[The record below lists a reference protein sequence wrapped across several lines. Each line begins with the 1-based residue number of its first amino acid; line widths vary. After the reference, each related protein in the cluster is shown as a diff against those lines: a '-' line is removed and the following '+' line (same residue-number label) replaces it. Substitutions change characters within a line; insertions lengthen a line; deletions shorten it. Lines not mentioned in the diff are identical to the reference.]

1 MPFNGGGFSGGGFG
15 RAPASGVG
23 GVTDALTNLWNA
35 ATGPSQDPWATAT
48 SPGHAGAWGTSP
60 GSQQAG
66 GVVQYGNVW
75 ASNKCPSCDAAIRQL
90 QAALGVPVDGKVG
103 QGTAD
108 AVARVAQIAQQRGLV
123 AEALQLA
130 RVGNSPELV
139 AKNADWILPNVQRV
153 LAQVNAANAQTAP
166 TTFPAIPDGA
176 PPPPALPPGFQ
187 VTAPGGI
194 LAALKPKLP
203 YLIGAVVLLAGGVAV
218 YFITTAPRGGA
229 EE

>member
-35 ATGPSQDPWATAT
+35 ATAPSQDPWATAT
-48 SPGHAGAWGTSP
+48 SPG
-60 GSQQAG
+60 SQQAG
-66 GVVQYGNVW
+66 GVAQYGNVW
-75 ASNKCPSCDAAIRQL
+75 ASKNCPSCDTVIRQL
-90 QAALGVPVDGKVG
+90 QAALGITADGKVG

-123 AEALQLA
+123 AEAFQLA

-139 AKNADWILPNVQRV
+139 AKNADWVLPNVQRV
-153 LAQVNAANAQTAP
+153 LAQVNAANAQTSP
-166 TTFPAIPDGA
+166 TTFPTIPNGA
-176 PPPPALPPGFQ
+176 PPSPALPPDFQ
-187 VTAPGGI
+187 VTSAGGI

-203 YLIGAVVLLAGGVAV
+203 YLIGAVVLLAGGIAV
-218 YFITTAPRGGA
+218 YYITTTPRGGA